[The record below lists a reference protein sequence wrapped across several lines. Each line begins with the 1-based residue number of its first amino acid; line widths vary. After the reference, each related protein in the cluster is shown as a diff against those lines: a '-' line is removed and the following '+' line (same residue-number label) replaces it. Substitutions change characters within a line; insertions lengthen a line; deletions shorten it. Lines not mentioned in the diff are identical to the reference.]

1 MNRVMTKHNLVRGGF
16 TMVELLTALMISAI
30 VLAAAATLGSAFSS
44 ASASTENIG
53 KNQANLRYGTLRI
66 SELIRFS
73 NSVISTSANG
83 VVFWADDNADGV
95 EDAGETYTVEI
106 GADTTSLVLVNN
118 SGSTVLLSDCSNII
132 FVFDEVAP
140 DTRFVGILFDK
151 NVNGV
156 TSRYQV
162 TGGLLCRAD
171 HKI

>member
-1 MNRVMTKHNLVRGGF
+1 MNRVMTKHNVVRGGF

-44 ASASTENIG
+44 ASASTENLG
-53 KNQANLRYGTLRI
+53 KNQANLRYAVLRI

-73 NSVISTSANG
+73 NLVSDTANG
-83 VVFWADDNADGV
+83 FEFWADSDADGDDTEPGETYSIESNADG
-95 EDAGETYTVEI
+95 
-106 GADTTSLVLVNN
+106 TSLVLVES
-118 SGSTVLLSDCSNII
+118 SGSTVLLSDCSNIE
-132 FVFDEVAP
+132 FLTPGSPPF
-140 DTRFVGILFDK
+140 RYVGIQFDK

-156 TSRYQV
+156 TSKYQV